1 MQNHSDMSARPWPK
15 AIEIAMHLCLWAM
28 VVCFPI
34 FFWGRDHQVGLQDFL
49 RFMVMPLA
57 LACIFYINYCVWVK
71 KYLLQKKLGI
81 FIGLNLVLIILL
93 LFGEHLWHEW
103 LMEMSRTTLTGHTVP
118 RRHGPTPWM
127 FAIRNSA
134 MLILTCALS
143 VAIRMTANWYQSEMQ
158 RQTLEKEHTEM
169 ALKNLKSQLH
179 PHFLFNT
186 LNNIYA
192 LTATDS
198 EKAQT
203 ALLDLSKLL
212 RYVLKESECNTVPL
226 SDEILFLQQYIRL
239 MSLRIGPNVTLSVD
253 FPDPRALKAG
263 HDPQIAPLLF
273 INLIENAFKYG
284 LHGSSKAFIS
294 LSLKWDGPAGV
305 LEFTCSNPIFNTN
318 ALSSGDTGIGIPNLR
333 QRLEY
338 LYPQRHVFE
347 LKNEGPVFIV
357 YLAIRV
363 TPDKT
368 TRTNA

>member
-1 MQNHSDMSARPWPK
+1 MSAKTWPK
-15 AIEIAMHLCLWAM
+15 ALEIAVHLCLWTM
-28 VVCFPI
+28 VVCFPL
-34 FFWGRDHQVGLQDFL
+34 FFWGRDHQIGPYDFL
-49 RFMVMPLA
+49 RFAAMPVA
-57 LACIFYINYCVWVK
+57 FAIVFYTNYCVWVK
-71 KYLLQKKLGI
+71 TYLLQKRLGV
-81 FIGLNLVLIILL
+81 FLLLNLLLIAGV

-103 LMEMSRTTLTGHTVP
+103 LNELRFASQPPVMRSGGKHI
-118 RRHGPTPWM
+118 GPSPWM
-127 FAIRNSA
+127 FAIRNST

-143 VAIRMTANWYQSEMQ
+143 VAIRMTANWYQSEMR

-192 LTATDS
+192 LVAIDQ

-212 RYVLKESECNTVPL
+212 RYVLKESERNTVPL

-239 MSLRIGPNVTLSVD
+239 MSLRVGSNVTLSVD
-253 FPDPRALKAG
+253 FPDPKRLAAG
-263 HDPQIAPLLF
+263 QDPQIAPLLF

-284 LHGSSKAFIS
+284 VPASAKATINIS
-294 LSLKWDGPAGV
+294 MKWDAAENV
-305 LEFTCSNPIFNTN
+305 LEFSCSNPVAET
-318 ALSSGDTGIGIPNLR
+318 APLSSGDTGIGIPNLR

-347 LKNEGPVFIV
+347 LKNENSIFLV
-357 YLAIRV
+357 YLAIRIYAE
-363 TPDKT
+363 KT
-368 TRTNA
+368 QNAV